1 MKALARSFA
10 WAICILFVHCSSA
23 RSQSQFEVTIQQFSA
38 EKLIGYIQPLGD
50 VFGANLNAGMFH
62 SAAIP
67 NDGFHFR
74 VDAIAMAS
82 LIRDEHRTYNASLPA
97 GFVPQGGSTR
107 TATIF
112 GGRGTT
118 FRDANSGLEY
128 KGTDGLLNMNYFP
141 LFVPQITIGTI
152 LGTQASVR
160 YIATPSLSSNKL
172 PPSRLFGAGIRHS
185 ISRYI
190 TDSPIDMSI
199 GGFYS
204 TFSVGDILEFSGTT
218 VNLQISKS
226 FSLFTLYSGAAWE
239 QSEMQA
245 QYTYRA
251 NENATPIPIS
261 VTLTGSNTFRV
272 TTGLMIDL
280 QAIRLFADA
289 NFGIVQH
296 FSGGIGFGF

>member
-1 MKALARSFA
+1 MKALARSCA
-10 WAICILFVHCSSA
+10 LTIYILFVFGTHA
-23 RSQSQFEVTIQQFSA
+23 RSQSQFEVTIRQFPA
-38 EKLIGYIQPLGD
+38 EELIGYIQPLGD
-50 VFGANLNAGMFH
+50 MFGANLNAGMFH

-67 NDGFHFR
+67 EDGFHFR
-74 VDAIAMAS
+74 IDVIAMAS
-82 LIRDEHRTYNASLPA
+82 LVQDKDRMYEAGLPS

-118 FRDANSGLEY
+118 FRDVNSGLEY

-160 YIATPSLSSNKL
+160 YISTPSLSSNKL
-172 PPSRLFGAGIRHS
+172 PPTRLFGAGIRHS

-204 TFSVGDILEFSGTT
+204 VFSVGDILEFTGTT
-218 VNLQISKS
+218 VNLQLSKS
-226 FSLFTLYSGAAWE
+226 FSLLTLYSGTAWE
-239 QSEMQA
+239 HSDMQA
-245 QYTYRA
+245 HYSYRA
-251 NENATPIPIS
+251 TENAAPTP
-261 VTLTGSNTFRV
+261 VNVALTGGNTFRV

-289 NFGIVQH
+289 NFGTVQH

>member
-1 MKALARSFA
+1 MS
-10 WAICILFVHCSSA
+10 ILFAVGNIAHP
-23 RSQSQFEVTIQQFSA
+23 QSQFEVTIQQFSK
-38 EKLIGYIQPLGD
+38 EELIGYIQPLGD
-50 VFGANLNAGMFH
+50 KFGANLNAGMFQ

-67 NDGFHFR
+67 DDGFHFR
-74 VDAIAMAS
+74 IDAIAMAS
-82 LIRDEHRTYNASLPA
+82 LVRDEDRTYNANLPS
-97 GFVPQGGSTR
+97 GFVPENGSRR

-118 FRDANSGLEY
+118 FRDINSGLEY

-141 LFVPQITIGTI
+141 LFVPQITIGTV

-160 YIATPSLSSNKL
+160 YISTPSLSSNNL
-172 PPSRLFGAGIRHS
+172 PPTRLFGVGIRHS

-190 TDSPIDMSI
+190 TDSPLDITI

-204 TFSVGDILEFSGTT
+204 IFSVGDILEFTGTT
-218 VNLQISKS
+218 VNLHLSKS
-226 FSLFTLYSGAAWE
+226 FSLLTLYTGAAWE
-239 QSEMQA
+239 QSDMQA
-245 QYTYRA
+245 HYTYRA
-251 NENATPIPIS
+251 SENAVPIP
-261 VTLTGSNTFRV
+261 VTVALTGSNTFRV

-289 NFGIVQH
+289 NFGTVQH

>member
-1 MKALARSFA
+1 MS
-10 WAICILFVHCSSA
+10 ILFVVGNIAHP
-23 RSQSQFEVTIQQFSA
+23 QSQFEVTIQQFSK
-38 EKLIGYIQPLGD
+38 EELIGYIQPLGD
-50 VFGANLNAGMFH
+50 MFGANLNAGMFH
-62 SAAIP
+62 SATIP
-67 NDGFHFR
+67 DDGFHFR

-82 LIRDEHRTYNASLPA
+82 LVRDEDRTYNANLPS
-97 GFVPQGGSTR
+97 GFVPENGSRR

-118 FRDANSGLEY
+118 FRDINSGLEY

-141 LFVPQITIGTI
+141 LFVPQITIGTV

-160 YIATPSLSSNKL
+160 YISTPSLSSNKL
-172 PPSRLFGAGIRHS
+172 PPTRLFGAGIRHS

-190 TDSPIDMSI
+190 TDSPLDITI

-204 TFSVGDILEFSGTT
+204 VFSVGDILEFTGTT
-218 VNLQISKS
+218 VNLHLSKS
-226 FSLFTLYSGAAWE
+226 FSLLTLYTGAAWE
-239 QSEMQA
+239 QSDMEA
-245 QYTYRA
+245 HYTYRA
-251 NENATPIPIS
+251 SESAVPMP
-261 VTLTGSNTFRV
+261 VAVALTGSNTFRV

-289 NFGIVQH
+289 NFGTVQH